1 MIKPGTPRLLKFHNR
16 TSVLELFR
24 NSDLLTAVDIA
35 NHVNIS
41 KITIMKILRYLLKE
55 GLIISAGKGNSSA
68 EGGKPPELFK
78 FNETYKFAIGCHIRS
93 KSVLSAIT
101 DLQGNILQKATAPL
115 RPDEDIQ
122 LVINT
127 IADNCREL
135 LARMQV
141 NFDRLIGIGIGVPGI
156 IDFSKGTV
164 MFSPWFPSWGN
175 EVDFADR
182 LKSVLGIDVP
192 VMIDNESRF
201 QVLSEKLLGAGKN
214 KQNIV
219 TISGREGL
227 VAGIIVKN
235 EIKRGAHHL
244 AGEIGHMVVNPED
257 KEKCV
262 CGSHGC
268 FEAQVYESRLLKN
281 AQNRF
286 HENPDSYIFKGV
298 QPKDITAERI
308 FKGANLG
315 DKLAQ
320 ELMDGII
327 RWYAIAISNIIMMV
341 DPEII
346 VIQGVYATAGP
357 YFIDNLRRVVNR
369 LVLPKIKK
377 DVEIQYS
384 TQGMEAHFRGAS
396 LFVISE
402 YFQKN
407 RLMGEI

>member
-1 MIKPGTPRLLKFHNR
+1 MIIPGKPKLLKYHNR
-16 TSVLELFR
+16 ISVLELFR

-35 NHVNIS
+35 NHVNVS
-41 KITIMKILRYLLKE
+41 KITIMKILKYLLKE
-55 GLIISAGKGNSSA
+55 GLILSAGKGRSSA

-78 FNETYKFAIGCHIRS
+78 FNETYRFAIGCHIRPEA
-93 KSVLSAIT
+93 VLSVIT
-101 DLQGNILQKATAPL
+101 DLQGNILQEVNTPL
-115 RPDEDIQ
+115 MADEDVQ
-122 LVINT
+122 SVIKK
-127 IADNCREL
+127 IADTCREL
-135 LARMQV
+135 LARIKIDF
-141 NFDRLIGIGIGVPGI
+141 NKLIGIGIGVPGI
-156 IDFSKGTV
+156 TDFNKGAV
-164 MFSPWFPSWGN
+164 LFSPWFPSWGN
-175 EVDFADR
+175 DVDFAAR
-182 LKSVLGIDVP
+182 LKCMLDVEVP

-201 QVLSEKLLGAGKN
+201 QVLAEKLIGVGEN
-214 KQNIV
+214 RQNIV
-219 TISGREGL
+219 TLTGGEGL

-235 EIKRGAHHL
+235 EIKRGMHHL

-281 AQNRF
+281 AVNRF
-286 HENPDSYIFKGV
+286 QDTPDSYIFKGL
-298 QPKDITAERI
+298 QPKNITAKRI
-308 FKGANLG
+308 FEGANHG
-315 DKLAQ
+315 DSLAR

-346 VIQGVYATAGP
+346 IIQGIYANAGP
-357 YFIDNLRRVVNR
+357 YFIDNLRQMVNG

-384 TQGMEAHFRGAS
+384 TQGMEAHVTGAS

-402 YFQKN
+402 FFQKN